1 MFILNYFNLSQLQ
14 KKEIKVY
21 SKDVTK
27 IKKESINGNIDLAK
41 AIIKSY
47 YDKKE
52 EYEKKFLL
60 EKKELLLKQLN
71 SLYDY
76 YKDELS
82 RGELEDL
89 IKTFV
94 KSSRYGENGYFWIND
109 FNYKIIAH
117 PIKTNLEGKLFINN
131 PKVPFVPLSI
141 NT

>member
-1 MFILNYFNLSQLQ
+1 MKLSIKVLIQIIVLFSIFMSITVMFILNYFNLSQLQ
-14 KKEIKVY
+14 KKEIEVY

-94 KSSRYGENGYFWIND
+94 KSSRYGESGYFGSMILITKW
-109 FNYKIIAH
+109 
-117 PIKTNLEGKLFINN
+117 
-131 PKVPFVPLSI
+131 
-141 NT
+141 